1 MAQQA
6 LGAGGA
12 TVARKRALF
21 GLLDANGW
29 PWAGA
34 KALFWFTLIIAL
46 MGYLPDRAL
55 YFTIFPTIDLG
66 INAVSVVNLCPNEN
80 GDGVPCPVPPGA
92 VLPWEVGPPE
102 LSLPQPRQ
110 SGAVV
115 QSGVNLLYLGGS
127 TNGTDA
133 VATVYSSAI
142 RSTVGNLSPWTEAAP
157 LPEPRRAASAVVVA
171 GSVYVIGGFDAAGA
185 PTTTVFSGTPD
196 PATGAIASWSASETL
211 ALPEA
216 RGAASVAVAGDGIIL
231 VGGTGPSG
239 PTASAWKAPL
249 DAKGAPKAWVA
260 MADMPEKRTGAFAS
274 LQGSHLWVYGGSSET
289 GPTPIVLRGTVSA
302 AKDETAGLVVSWGVS
317 REGVTLPQPREGAS
331 GWSNAGT
338 LYFGAG
344 TGPDAQGQVWW
355 ATPNAN
361 GDIVAWNNMPAG
373 DLPADLQLK
382 NSAAAVS
389 GTFVFLVGGDT
400 SKGVTAGL
408 ARASLAPK
416 PPYFQLGILGA
427 TVPGL
432 GIGGEVGQQ
441 LAYLV
446 SAGVATANFVL
457 LILVGLAFAYRDRTR
472 GLVMRVLRR
481 GGSPA

>member
-6 LGAGGA
+6 LEAGGA
-12 TVARKRALF
+12 TVTRRRVLF

-29 PWAGA
+29 PWAGV
-34 KALFWFTLIIAL
+34 KALLWFTLIIAL

-66 INAVSVVNLCPNEN
+66 LNAVSVVNLCPNEN
-80 GDGVPCPVPPGA
+80 GEGVPCPVPPGA
-92 VLPWEVGPPE
+92 VLPWEVGPTE
-102 LSLPQPRQ
+102 LSLPQPRE

-115 QSGVNLLYLGGS
+115 QSGVNLLYIGGS
-127 TNGTDA
+127 SNGTDA
-133 VATVYSSAI
+133 VAAVYSSAI
-142 RSTVGNLSPWTEAAP
+142 RSTVGNLSPWTEVAP

-171 GSVYVIGGFDAAGA
+171 GSVYVIGGFDVAGA
-185 PTTTVFSGTPD
+185 PTATVFAGTVD
-196 PATGAIASWSASETL
+196 PVTGAITWKVDDALT
-211 ALPEA
+211 LPEA

-239 PTASAWKAPL
+239 ATASAWKSTL
-249 DAKGAPKAWVA
+249 DAKGVPGAWKP
-260 MADMPEKRTGAFAS
+260 MADMPERRTGAFAS
-274 LQGSHLWVYGGSSET
+274 LQGSHLFVYGGSSEA
-289 GPTPIVLRGTVSA
+289 GPTPTVLRGDLSTD
-302 AKDETAGLVVSWGVS
+302 KETAGQILSWGVS
-317 REGVTLPQPREGAS
+317 REGGTLPLPREGAS

-338 LYFGAG
+338 LYFAAG
-344 TGPDAQGQVWW
+344 TGPDAQGQVWR

-361 GDIVAWNNMPAG
+361 GDIAAWQTMPAG

-400 SKGVTAGL
+400 AKGVTAGL

-481 GGSPA
+481 GDSPA

>member
-12 TVARKRALF
+12 TVARRRALF

-66 INAVSVVNLCPNEN
+66 LNAVSVVNLCPNEN
-80 GDGVPCPVPPGA
+80 GEGVPCPVPPGA
-92 VLPWEVGPPE
+92 VLPWEVGPTE

-110 SGAVV
+110 GGTMV
-115 QSGVNLLYLGGS
+115 QSGVDLLYIGGS

-133 VATVYSSAI
+133 VATVYGSPV
-142 RSTVGNLSPWTEAAP
+142 RSTVGNLSPWSELAP

-171 GSVYVIGGFDAAGA
+171 GTVYVLGGFDAAGA
-185 PTTTVFSGTPD
+185 PTATVFVGTPD
-196 PATGAIASWSASETL
+196 PATGAIAEWKASDAL

-216 RGAASVAVAGDGIIL
+216 RGAASVAVAGDGILL

-239 PTASAWKAPL
+239 PTATAWKSAF
-249 DAKGAPKAWVA
+249 DTKGVPGAWKA
-260 MADMPEKRTGAFAS
+260 MADMPERRTGAFAS
-274 LQGSHLWVYGGSSET
+274 LQGSHLFVYGGSSEA
-289 GPTPIVLRGTVSA
+289 GPTPIVLRGEVSA
-302 AKDETAGLVVSWGVS
+302 AKETAGQILSWGVS
-317 REGVTLPQPREGAS
+317 REGGTLPLPRDGAS

-338 LYFGAG
+338 LYFAAG

-361 GDIVAWNNMPAG
+361 GDITAWRNMPAG
-373 DLPADLQLK
+373 DLPADLQLR

-389 GTFVFLVGGDT
+389 GSFVFLVGGDT
-400 SKGVTAGL
+400 AQDVTAGL

-441 LAYLV
+441 LAYIV
-446 SAGVATANFVL
+446 AAGVATADFVL

-472 GLVMRVLRR
+472 ALIMRVLRR
-481 GGSPA
+481 GHGAA

>member
-12 TVARKRALF
+12 TVTRKRVLF

-29 PWAGA
+29 AWAGV

-55 YFTIFPTIDLG
+55 YFTIFPTIDVGL
-66 INAVSVVNLCPNEN
+66 NAVSVVNLCPTEN
-80 GDGVPCPVPPGA
+80 GEGVPCPVPPAA
-92 VLPWEVGPPE
+92 VLPWEVAPAE
-102 LSLPQPRQ
+102 LSLPQPRE
-110 SGAVV
+110 SGATV
-115 QSGVNLLYLGGS
+115 QSGTTLLYIGGS

-133 VATVYSSAI
+133 VASVYGSPI
-142 RSTVGNLSPWTEAAP
+142 RSTVGNLSPWTEMAP

-171 GSVYVIGGFDAAGA
+171 GTVYVIGGFDAAGA
-185 PTTTVFSGTPD
+185 PTATVFAATPD
-196 PATGAIASWSASETL
+196 PATGAIAEWTPADAL
-211 ALPEA
+211 ALPQP

-239 PTASAWKAPL
+239 PTASAWKSAL
-249 DAKGAPKAWVA
+249 DAQGAPGAWEP
-260 MADMPEKRTGAFAS
+260 MADMPERRTGAFAS
-274 LQGSHLWVYGGSSET
+274 LQGSHLFVYGGSSET
-289 GPTPIVLRGTVSA
+289 GPTPIVLRGEVSA
-302 AKDETAGLVVSWGVS
+302 ETDTAGLILSWGVS
-317 REGVTLPQPREGAS
+317 REGGTLPLPREGAS
-331 GWSNAGT
+331 GWSTAGT
-338 LYFGAG
+338 LYFAAG

-361 GDIVAWNNMPAG
+361 GDITEWKNMPAG
-373 DLPADLQLK
+373 DLPAELQLK

-389 GTFVFLVGGDT
+389 GSFVFLVGGDT
-400 SKGVTAGL
+400 AQGVTSGL
-408 ARASLAPK
+408 ARASLAPR

-432 GIGGEVGQQ
+432 GIEGEVGQQ

-472 GLVMRVLRR
+472 RLVMRVLRR
-481 GGSPA
+481 DETPA

>member
-12 TVARKRALF
+12 TVTRKRVLF

-29 PWAGA
+29 PWAGV
-34 KALFWFTLIIAL
+34 KALLWFTLIIAL

-66 INAVSVVNLCPNEN
+66 LNAVSVVNLCPNEN
-80 GDGVPCPVPPGA
+80 GDGVPCPVPPAA

-102 LSLPQPRQ
+102 LALPQPRE

-115 QSGVNLLYLGGS
+115 QSGVNLLYIGGS
-127 TNGTDA
+127 SNGSDA
-133 VATVYSSAI
+133 VATVYGSAI
-142 RSTVGNLSPWTEAAP
+142 RSTVGNLSPWTEVAP

-171 GSVYVIGGFDAAGA
+171 GTVYVIGGFDAAGA
-185 PTTTVFSGTPD
+185 PTATVFAGTVD
-196 PATGAIASWSASETL
+196 PATGAITWKASDAL

-216 RGAASVAVAGDGIIL
+216 RGAAAVAVAGDGIIL

-239 PTASAWKAPL
+239 ATASAWKSTL
-249 DAKGAPKAWVA
+249 DAKGVPGAWKA
-260 MADMPEKRTGAFAS
+260 MADMPERRTGAFAS
-274 LQGSHLWVYGGSSET
+274 LQGSHLFVYGGSSEA
-289 GPTPIVLRGTVSA
+289 GPTPTVLRGDLSTD
-302 AKDETAGLVVSWGVS
+302 KETAGQILSWGVS
-317 REGVTLPQPREGAS
+317 REGGTLPLPREGAS

-338 LYFGAG
+338 LYYAAG

-355 ATPNAN
+355 ATPNAD
-361 GDIVAWNNMPAG
+361 GDITAWNNMPAG

-400 SKGVTAGL
+400 ANGVTAGL

-481 GGSPA
+481 GDSPA